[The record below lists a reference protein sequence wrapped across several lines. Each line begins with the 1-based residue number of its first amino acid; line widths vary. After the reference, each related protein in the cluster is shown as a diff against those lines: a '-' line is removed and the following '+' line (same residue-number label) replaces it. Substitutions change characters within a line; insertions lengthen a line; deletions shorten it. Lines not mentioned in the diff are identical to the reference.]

1 MFTDYGFENAVKAQ
15 QVFGGH
21 GYIKE
26 WGMEQ
31 IVRDVRISQ
40 IYEGANGIQAMDLVG
55 RKLPKNMGRGI
66 RTFLKDSASFLTG
79 AYENDINPIV
89 QPMTA
94 SLNDLKMA
102 TEWLVENGLKNPNN
116 AGSAAYDYMEIFGIV
131 LLGLAHIKICL
142 ATDDKDRHNTA
153 QYFMDRIAPKTQ
165 FLLSRIRKGSDTMM
179 NAEL

>member
-1 MFTDYGFENAVKAQ
+1 
-15 QVFGGH
+15 
-21 GYIKE
+21 
-26 WGMEQ
+26 
-31 IVRDVRISQ
+31 
-40 IYEGANGIQAMDLVG
+40 
-55 RKLPKNMGRGI
+55 
-66 RTFLKDSASFLTG
+66 LTG

-89 QPMTA
+89 QPMTV

-153 QYFMDRIAPKTQ
+153 HYFMDRIAPKTQ
-165 FLLSRIRKGSDTMM
+165 FLLIRIRKGSDTMM
-179 NAEL
+179 NADL